1 MVQVGFG
8 GLIDSQT
15 PPAAR
20 GAGNEVGQMTGTD
33 ADRRVTGPRPTDGD
47 LTARARIRNA
57 ALELYSEHGE
67 DRVSMRRVAAEVG
80 VTIGLIQHHYG
91 TKDGLR
97 RAVDDLVVEQVVGAL
112 ATVEHSG
119 SAAEVV
125 EARNVAVR
133 AMLRENP
140 QVVQYLNRALLEPE
154 GRGASLLAA
163 IVELTTREV
172 EGLRRGG
179 HASTRTSDKVQVVR
193 TLMDQVGELFLQPVV
208 EAIWAQIG
216 GDPEGR
222 PSIRITVDGS

>member
-1 MVQVGFG
+1 M
-8 GLIDSQT
+8 S
-15 PPAAR
+15 
-20 GAGNEVGQMTGTD
+20 GTD
-33 ADRRVTGPRPTDGD
+33 ADRRAAAPRPTDGD

-119 SAAEVV
+119 SSAEVV

-140 QVVQYLNRALLEPE
+140 QVVRYLNRALLEPD
-154 GRGASLLAA
+154 GRGTSLLAA

-208 EAIWAQIG
+208 EAIWAQVG
-216 GDPEGR
+216 GDPGGR

>member
-1 MVQVGFG
+1 
-8 GLIDSQT
+8 
-15 PPAAR
+15 
-20 GAGNEVGQMTGTD
+20 
-33 ADRRVTGPRPTDGD
+33 
-47 LTARARIRNA
+47 
-57 ALELYSEHGE
+57 
-67 DRVSMRRVAAEVG
+67 MRRVAAEVG